1 MKKRAF
7 ISILCALLM
16 SSAAYAKSLVI
27 TLTDGTLVYYLLGS
41 DTNPK
46 LHFVDGGIM
55 INADNYALEGV
66 KNFYIS
72 NEDDPN
78 AIKDVFTDDKME
90 IRDNVLIIPST
101 ETVSVYTTAGKQ
113 VQANSRLMSNKTIID
128 LNALPQGSYVI
139 NIGKTSF
146 KIMKR

>member
-7 ISILCALLM
+7 ISILCALLV
-16 SSAAYAKSLVI
+16 SSATYAKSLVI

>member
-7 ISILCALLM
+7 ISILCALLV

-78 AIKDVFTDDKME
+78 AIKDVFTDEKME

>member
-7 ISILCALLM
+7 ISILCALLV

-55 INADNYALEGV
+55 INADN
-66 KNFYIS
+66 
-72 NEDDPN
+72 
-78 AIKDVFTDDKME
+78 
-90 IRDNVLIIPST
+90 
-101 ETVSVYTTAGKQ
+101 
-113 VQANSRLMSNKTIID
+113 
-128 LNALPQGSYVI
+128 
-139 NIGKTSF
+139 
-146 KIMKR
+146 

>member
-7 ISILCALLM
+7 ISILCALLV

-90 IRDNVLIIPST
+90 IRDNVLIIPSS

>member
-7 ISILCALLM
+7 ISILCALLV
-16 SSAAYAKSLVI
+16 SSATYAKSLVI

-78 AIKDVFTDDKME
+78 AIKDVFTDEKME

>member
-7 ISILCALLM
+7 ISILCALLV